1 MRDYD
6 ETCASFEWERPDRYN
21 FARDVIDAR
30 AQTDPDAQALLC
42 VSEDGAEEHVS
53 YAEISAAS
61 RRVANV
67 LSAAGVRRGDVVI
80 LVLGRDR
87 AWWEAMTACIRMG
100 AIASPGTSQLSP
112 KDLAYRFEASNARAV
127 IALPSVAERVDA
139 MADRFPDQRFPNLVA
154 KLVVNGT
161 RPGWTDYL
169 AAVDGASDT
178 FDTVDTAANEPSIC
192 YFTSGTTKNP
202 KMVLHDHASYAI
214 GHEVTGRYWLDQRPG
229 DLHWN
234 ISDSGWGKAAWSSY
248 FGPFRCGSTVF
259 ADLRDAF
266 DPVHTLALLQRFPIT
281 TFCAPPTV
289 YRMLV
294 QQDLENY
301 DLSGLRHCVSAGEP
315 LNPEVIA
322 RWKTGTGLTICDGYG
337 QSETVLV
344 CATFPGMEVRPGS
357 MGKPCPGVDLNIVD
371 ENGEIAPDDVEGDI
385 AVRVKPVR
393 PVGLM
398 IEYWNDPEKTAESMR
413 GNWYITGDRARRDA
427 DGYFWFSGRADDV
440 ITSAG
445 YRIGP
450 FEVESALLEHTA
462 VAESAV
468 VSSPDEMRGSVVK
481 AFVVLATG
489 FEASD
494 VLVEQL
500 QEHVKKATA
509 PYKYPRRI
517 EFLHELPKNVSGKI
531 RRVELRNREWGR

>member
-6 ETCASFEWERPDRYN
+6 ETCANFDWERPERYN
-21 FARDVIDAR
+21 FARDVIDALGEANPR
-30 AQTDPDAQALLC
+30 AQALFC
-42 VSEDGAEEHVS
+42 VSEDGTEAQVS
-53 YAEISAAS
+53 YAALSVAS
-61 RRVANV
+61 RRLANV
-67 LSAAGVRRGDVVI
+67 LQDAGVRRGDVVI

-87 AWWEAMTACIRMG
+87 SWWDAMTACIRMG
-100 AIASPGTSQLSP
+100 AIASPGTSQLSA

-127 IALPSVAERVDA
+127 IALPSAAEKVDA
-139 MADRFPDQRFPNLVA
+139 IADRYPNLVA

-161 RPGWTDYL
+161 RAGWIDYR
-169 AAVDGASDT
+169 AAMDAASET
-178 FDTVDTAANEPSIC
+178 FDTVDTAANEPSMC

-202 KMVLHDHASYAI
+202 KMVLHDQTTYAI

-259 ADLRDAF
+259 ADQREVF
-266 DPVHTLALLQRFPIT
+266 DPAQTLECLQRYPIT

-294 QQDLENY
+294 QQDLASY
-301 DLSGLRHCVSAGEP
+301 AFKALRLCAGAGEP

-322 RWKTGTGLTICDGYG
+322 RWKAATGLTIREGYG

-344 CATFPGMEVRPGS
+344 CANFPGMQVRPGS
-357 MGKPCPGVDLNIVD
+357 MGKASPGIDLQIVD
-371 ENGEIAPDDVEGDI
+371 ENGDIAPVGEEGDI

-393 PVGLM
+393 PVGVM
-398 IEYWNDPEKTAESMR
+398 VEYWHDPEKTTAAMR
-413 GNWYITGDRARRDA
+413 GDWYITGDRGHRDE
-427 DGYFWFSGRADDV
+427 DGYFWFTGRADDV

-450 FEVESALLEHTA
+450 FEVESALLEHPA

-468 VSSPDEMRGSVVK
+468 VSSPDEMRGAVVK
-481 AFVVLATG
+481 AFIVLADG
-489 FEASD
+489 YEASD
-494 VLVEQL
+494 DLAEQV
-500 QEHVKKATA
+500 QQYVKEATA

-517 EFLHELPKNVSGKI
+517 EFIPELPKNASGKI
-531 RRVELRNREWGR
+531 RRVELRNKEWGEKAKAL

>member
-6 ETCASFEWERPDRYN
+6 ETYASFNWERPERYN

-30 AQTDPDAQALLC
+30 AQLSPDAQAMLC
-42 VSEDGAEEHVS
+42 VAEDGTEEHVS
-53 YAEISAAS
+53 YAALSAAS
-61 RRVANV
+61 RRLANV

-127 IALPSVAERVDA
+127 ICLSSVAARVDEISG
-139 MADRFPDQRFPNLVA
+139 RFPNLIA
-154 KLVVNGT
+154 KLLVNGE
-161 RPGWTDYL
+161 RPGWTDYR
-169 AAVDGASDT
+169 AAQDAASDA
-178 FDTVDTAANEPSIC
+178 FETVDTAASEPSIC

-202 KMVLHDHASYAI
+202 KMVLHDHASYSI
-214 GHEVTGRYWLDQRPG
+214 GHEVTGRYWLDQRPD

-234 ISDSGWGKAAWSSY
+234 ISDSGWGKAAFSSY
-248 FGPFRCGSTVF
+248 FGPLRCGSTLF
-259 ADLRDAF
+259 ADQRDTF
-266 DPVHTLALLQRFPIT
+266 DPAHTLELLQRYPIT

-294 QQDLENY
+294 QQDLASY
-301 DLSGLRHCVSAGEP
+301 DLTGLRHCVGAGEP

-322 RWKTGTGLTICDGYG
+322 RWQAATGLTIRDGYG
-337 QSETVLV
+337 QSETALL
-344 CATFPGMEVRPGS
+344 CASFLCMEVRPGS
-357 MGKPCPGVDLNIVD
+357 MGKPCPGIDLQIVD
-371 ENGEIAPDDVEGDI
+371 ENGNIAPAGMEGDI
-385 AVRVKPVR
+385 AVRVKPER

-398 IEYWNDPEKTAESMR
+398 IEYWRDPEKTAESFR
-413 GNWYITGDRARRDA
+413 GDWYITGDRGQRDA

-450 FEVESALLEHTA
+450 FEVESALIEHAA

-481 AFVVLATG
+481 AFVVLAAG

-494 VLVEQL
+494 ALAEQL
-500 QEHVKKATA
+500 QEHVKNATA

-517 EFLHELPKNVSGKI
+517 EFVTELPKNISGKI

>member
-6 ETCASFEWERPDRYN
+6 ETCANFEWERPERYN
-21 FARDVIDAR
+21 FARDVIDALGQ
-30 AQTDPDAQALLC
+30 ADPGAQALVC
-42 VSEDGAEEHVS
+42 VSEDGTEEQVS
-53 YAEISAAS
+53 YAALSAAS
-61 RRVANV
+61 RRLANV

-80 LVLGRDR
+80 MVLGRDR
-87 AWWEAMTACIRMG
+87 SWWDAMTACIRMG
-100 AIASPGTSQLSP
+100 AIASPGTSQLSA

-127 IALPSVAERVDA
+127 IALASVADKVDTI
-139 MADRFPDQRFPNLVA
+139 ADRFPNLVA
-154 KLVVNGT
+154 KLLVNET
-161 RPGWTDYL
+161 RAGWADCR
-169 AAVDGASDT
+169 AAMDAASDA
-178 FDTVDTAANEPSIC
+178 FATVDTAANEPSMC

-202 KMVLHDHASYAI
+202 KMVLHDQTTYAI
-214 GHEVTGRYWLDQRPG
+214 GHEATGRYWLDQRPG

-259 ADLRDAF
+259 ADQRDAF
-266 DPVHTLALLQRFPIT
+266 DPARTLELLQRYPIT

-294 QQDLENY
+294 QENLASY
-301 DLSGLRHCVSAGEP
+301 NFKTLRLCAGAGEP

-322 RWKTGTGLTICDGYG
+322 RWQAATGLTIREGYG

-344 CATFPGMEVRPGS
+344 CANFPSMEVRPGS
-357 MGKPCPGVDLNIVD
+357 MGKPSPGFDLQIVD
-371 ENGEIAPDDVEGDI
+371 ENGNIVAPGEEGDI
-385 AVRVKPVR
+385 AVRVKPER
-393 PVGLM
+393 PVGVM
-398 IEYWNDPEKTAESMR
+398 IEYWRDPEKTAQSMR
-413 GNWYITGDRARRDA
+413 GDWYITGDRGRRDE

-450 FEVESALLEHTA
+450 FEVESALIEHPA

-468 VSSPDEMRGSVVK
+468 VSSPDEMRGAVVK
-481 AFVVLATG
+481 AFVVLAAG

-494 VLVEQL
+494 ALIEQL
-500 QEHVKKATA
+500 QEHVKQATA

-517 EFLHELPKNVSGKI
+517 EFVAELPKNASGKI
-531 RRVELRNREWGR
+531 RRVELRKREWGC